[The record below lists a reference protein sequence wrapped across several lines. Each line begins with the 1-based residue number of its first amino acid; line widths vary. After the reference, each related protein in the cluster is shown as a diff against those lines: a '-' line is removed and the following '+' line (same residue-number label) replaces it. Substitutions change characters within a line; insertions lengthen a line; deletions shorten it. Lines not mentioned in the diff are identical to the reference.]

1 MILSRKGIDLKFYFF
16 NLLQFDSIIDAIDV
30 DCPFFI
36 SYFHSIYNSY
46 VNYASVKRLLHF
58 LIYKNTLFK

>member
-30 DCPFFI
+30 DCSFFI
-36 SYFHSIYNSY
+36 SYFHSISNSC
-46 VNYASVKRLLHF
+46 VNYASVKHLLHF